1 MRVFVLCVGILA
13 IAACKQAP
21 AGHAA
26 VTKAEA
32 ATIAEQAEANFTT
45 GKVDDVMRQYAEGAV
60 LFDAGHP
67 TLSTDRKV
75 QTGWARDFVS
85 KVYLPDVLAVAS
97 FYKDWA
103 GVGGGVGNYMVY
115 GEYPET
121 DDDKPPLFLPSGIIR
136 NRNLGKVEPLDPAK
150 ITESVKRKSFCTWS
164 AVQAV
169 PSVATAFGKPSWAR
183 ATTSI

>member
-1 MRVFVLCVGILA
+1 MRVFVLCLGILA

-21 AGHAA
+21 AGVAA

-85 KVYLPDVLAVAS
+85 MKPADYHVPDRQIQLLGPDAFISSGTEVFTIESGTTRPTLSARFTDVFQRQPDGSWKIVHEHVSLPPAS
-97 FYKDWA
+97 Q
-103 GVGGGVGNYMVY
+103 GN
-115 GEYPET
+115 
-121 DDDKPPLFLPSGIIR
+121 
-136 NRNLGKVEPLDPAK
+136 
-150 ITESVKRKSFCTWS
+150 
-164 AVQAV
+164 
-169 PSVATAFGKPSWAR
+169 
-183 ATTSI
+183 

>member
-13 IAACKQAP
+13 MAGCKQEP

-60 LFDAGHP
+60 LIDAGHP

-75 QTGWARDFVS
+75 QTAWAKDFVS
-85 KVYLPDVLAVAS
+85 MKPADYHVPDRQIQLLGPDAFISSGTEVFTIESGTTRPTLSARFTDVFQRQPDGSWKIVHEHVSLPPAS
-97 FYKDWA
+97 Q
-103 GVGGGVGNYMVY
+103 GN
-115 GEYPET
+115 
-121 DDDKPPLFLPSGIIR
+121 
-136 NRNLGKVEPLDPAK
+136 
-150 ITESVKRKSFCTWS
+150 
-164 AVQAV
+164 
-169 PSVATAFGKPSWAR
+169 
-183 ATTSI
+183 

>member
-13 IAACKQAP
+13 IAGCKQAP

-75 QTGWARDFVS
+75 QTAWARDFVS
-85 KVYLPDVLAVAS
+85 MKPTDYHVPDRQIQLLGPDAFISSGTEVFTIESGTTRPTLSARFTDVFQRQPDGSWKIVHEHVSLPPAS
-97 FYKDWA
+97 Q
-103 GVGGGVGNYMVY
+103 GN
-115 GEYPET
+115 
-121 DDDKPPLFLPSGIIR
+121 
-136 NRNLGKVEPLDPAK
+136 
-150 ITESVKRKSFCTWS
+150 
-164 AVQAV
+164 
-169 PSVATAFGKPSWAR
+169 
-183 ATTSI
+183 

>member
-1 MRVFVLCVGILA
+1 MRVFVLCLGILA

-26 VTKAEA
+26 VTKVEA

-85 KVYLPDVLAVAS
+85 MKPADYHVPDRQIQLLGPDAFISSGTEVFTIESGTTRPTLSARFTDVFQRQPDGSWKIVHEHVSLPPAS
-97 FYKDWA
+97 Q
-103 GVGGGVGNYMVY
+103 GN
-115 GEYPET
+115 
-121 DDDKPPLFLPSGIIR
+121 
-136 NRNLGKVEPLDPAK
+136 
-150 ITESVKRKSFCTWS
+150 
-164 AVQAV
+164 
-169 PSVATAFGKPSWAR
+169 
-183 ATTSI
+183 

>member
-13 IAACKQAP
+13 IAGCKQAP
-21 AGHAA
+21 AEHAA

-45 GKVDDVMRQYAEGAV
+45 GKADDVMRQYAEGAV

-85 KVYLPDVLAVAS
+85 MKPADYHVPDRQIQLLGPDAFISSGTEVFTIESGTTRPTLSARFTDVFQRQPDGSWKIVHEHVSLPPPS
-97 FYKDWA
+97 Q
-103 GVGGGVGNYMVY
+103 GN
-115 GEYPET
+115 
-121 DDDKPPLFLPSGIIR
+121 
-136 NRNLGKVEPLDPAK
+136 
-150 ITESVKRKSFCTWS
+150 
-164 AVQAV
+164 
-169 PSVATAFGKPSWAR
+169 
-183 ATTSI
+183 

>member
-1 MRVFVLCVGILA
+1 MRVFVLCLGILA

-85 KVYLPDVLAVAS
+85 MKPADYHVPDRQIQLLGPDAFISSGTEVLTIESGTTRPTLSAR
-97 FYKDWA
+97 F
-103 GVGGGVGNYMVY
+103 
-115 GEYPET
+115 T
-121 DDDKPPLFLPSGIIR
+121 DVFQRQPDGSWKIVHEHVSLPSSSQG
-136 NRNLGKVEPLDPAK
+136 N
-150 ITESVKRKSFCTWS
+150 
-164 AVQAV
+164 
-169 PSVATAFGKPSWAR
+169 
-183 ATTSI
+183 

>member
-13 IAACKQAP
+13 IAGCKQAP

-75 QTGWARDFVS
+75 QTGWAQSFASMQPSDYSV
-85 KVYLPDVLAVAS
+85 PDRRIQLLGPDAFISSGTETFTVVAG
-97 FYKDWA
+97 A
-103 GVGGGVGNYMVY
+103 A
-115 GEYPET
+115 
-121 DDDKPPLFLPSGIIR
+121 R
-136 NRNLGKVEPLDPAK
+136 
-150 ITESVKRKSFCTWS
+150 
-164 AVQAV
+164 
-169 PSVATAFGKPSWAR
+169 PSVSARFTDVFQRQKDGSWKIVHEHVSMPPTPAGKA
-183 ATTSI
+183 